1 MWARSALKDQAK
13 ANLRDNYW
21 IGFGVVMI
29 MMGIEMGVSIVS
41 SFVPFVALLVLPVL
55 SVGVVRWFSRNRE
68 SAVTPAID
76 NIFSLFRGNNYGKT
90 LGAMLWMSL
99 FLFLWSL
106 LAIAP
111 LMIAYI
117 LFFVSIL
124 TSSNIQTGHF
134 PENFNISRIGG
145 DGFILIAI
153 VLLAFAILLFIPA
166 FIKYF
171 SYRMTPWILADNPA
185 IGYQRALKL
194 SIDLTR
200 GQKWSMF
207 VLELSFLGWW
217 ILGALACGVGVFFVM
232 PYYQATQA
240 ELYATLR
247 QNGVDNGLCSMEELG
262 FFKAVQS
269 VPPSPSVG

>member
-1 MWARSALKDQAK
+1 
-13 ANLRDNYW
+13 
-21 IGFGVVMI
+21 
-29 MMGIEMGVSIVS
+29 MMGIEMGVSLVA

-68 SAVTPAID
+68 AAVTPAID
-76 NIFSLFRGNNYGKT
+76 NIFSLFRGNNYGRT

-111 LMIAYI
+111 IMIAYV

-124 TSSNIQTGHF
+124 TSSYSQTGDF
-134 PENFNISRIGG
+134 PKNFNFSRISG
-145 DGFILIAI
+145 DGFIVIAI
-153 VLLAFAILLFIPA
+153 IFLAFAMILFIPA

-200 GQKWSMF
+200 GQRWRML

-217 ILGALACGVGVFFVM
+217 ILGVLACGVGIFFVL

-247 QNGVDNGLCSMEELG
+247 QNGVDSGLCTMEELG
-262 FFKAVQS
+262 FYKAVQS
-269 VPPSPSVG
+269 VT